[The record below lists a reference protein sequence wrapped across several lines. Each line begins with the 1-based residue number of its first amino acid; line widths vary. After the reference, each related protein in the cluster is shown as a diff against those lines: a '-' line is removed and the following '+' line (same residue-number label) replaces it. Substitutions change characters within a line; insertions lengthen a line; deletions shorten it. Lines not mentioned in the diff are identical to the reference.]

1 MTIFPSPPSPHP
13 LPPLGLSVTE
23 TVLETNLNSLFVPL
37 STYPVIGSHLLL
49 FRKDWVSVGGPPSV
63 LCILEDVC
71 APASCA
77 PAPSSSSW
85 QLGKGFMTI
94 AREGKT
100 SLRRFFSS
108 MSVLLPTVL
117 IEAKK
122 GKVLN
127 QNQRQLLVGHYKDN
141 FGEKAKRHL
150 EIGEAFLLQ

>member
-71 APASCA
+71 APASSGA
-77 PAPSSSSW
+77 PLPCSDHGSLKAGSNQGSGQGGGGIAVQVHHS
-85 QLGKGFMTI
+85 LGFNDFLPPCFLHLCHSKERQPEV
-94 AREGKT
+94 AKEGVLGSA
-100 SLRRFFSS
+100 SL
-108 MSVLLPTVL
+108 PD
-117 IEAKK
+117 
-122 GKVLN
+122 G
-127 QNQRQLLVGHYKDN
+127 
-141 FGEKAKRHL
+141 
-150 EIGEAFLLQ
+150 

>member
-71 APASCA
+71 APASSGA
-77 PAPSSSSW
+77 PLPCSDH
-85 QLGKGFMTI
+85 G
-94 AREGKT
+94 
-100 SLRRFFSS
+100 SLKAGS
-108 MSVLLPTVL
+108 
-117 IEAKK
+117 
-122 GKVLN
+122 N
-127 QNQRQLLVGHYKDN
+127 QGSGQGGGVAVQG
-141 FGEKAKRHL
+141 RHL
-150 EIGEAFLLQ
+150 SGFNDLLQNARGRQQPPTYCSKQAPKATRDASQVRASAGGHVHKLQR